1 MGLPIPSRFPRFS
14 PFLTALR
21 DTLQVPLCFDVS
33 SENRLSGRRAA
44 SFSSAKL
51 ASGGRRAASF
61 FLRKAGFGRGTE
73 GPS

>member
-1 MGLPIPSRFPRFS
+1 MGLPSPSLFPRF
-14 PFLTALR
+14 PLFLTALR

-44 SFSSAKL
+44 SF
-51 ASGGRRAASF
+51 
-61 FLRKAGFGRGTE
+61 FLRKAGFGCGVE